1 MILFILSSNSTRNQ
15 SCPQMAVILVSH
27 LCFFCCALPR
37 PVHSSA
43 YPSEATYALS
53 AYLPKTTYALSAYLR
68 KTTYALSA
76 YLPKTTYALTTVDQV
91 THPVFDISHT
101 SLHGTNIHAL
111 SFMPHLQPLRAWLGN
126 LNYKG
131 GHTEGD
137 LPLPT
142 LVQHRR
148 EQSRSATSGFRRER
162 APASITHRQ
171 GKCNM

>member
-15 SCPQMAVILVSH
+15 SSPQMAVILVSH

-43 YPSEATYALS
+43 YPSEA
-53 AYLPKTTYALSAYLR
+53 
-68 KTTYALSA
+68 TYALSA

-111 SFMPHLQPLRAWLGN
+111 SFMPHLQPLMAWLGN

-162 APASITHRQ
+162 APASITHTQ
-171 GKCNM
+171 GQCSM

>member
-15 SCPQMAVILVSH
+15 SSPQMAVILVSH

-53 AYLPKTTYALSAYLR
+53 AYLPKTTYALSAYP
-68 KTTYALSA
+68 
-76 YLPKTTYALTTVDQV
+76 PKTTYALTTVDQV

-137 LPLPT
+137 PPLPT

-148 EQSRSATSGFRRER
+148 EQSRSATSGLRRER

-171 GKCNM
+171 GQCSM